1 MIFHLQTLF
10 KTSPIPNDVFTSQ
23 IDKKNVY
30 FLIKQR
36 III

>member
-23 IDKKNVY
+23 IDKKMY
-30 FLIKQR
+30 ISS
-36 III
+36 